1 MNYFNDYLKQFN
13 DNKINIYVD
22 MDGVVADYDALSFAK
37 DKDKD
42 DAYLNKRP
50 IYSTINVLK
59 EVSKNPN
66 ITLYI
71 LSCTKK
77 KSQIEGKYI
86 WLAKYMDFIK
96 RENINIISREE
107 KNFMKAYDIKGQFLK
122 EHYNPNE
129 INIMID
135 DSHDVIK
142 EVVRLNLGIIPL
154 HITSILN

>member
-1 MNYFNDYLKQFN
+1 MNYFKDYLNQFEGRT
-13 DNKINIYVD
+13 INIYVD
-22 MDGVVADYDALSFAK
+22 MDGVVSDYDAITFAK
-37 DKDKD
+37 EKDND

-50 IYSTINVLK
+50 IFTTINILK
-59 EVSKNPN
+59 ELSNNPN
-66 ITLYI
+66 INLYI
-71 LSCTKK
+71 LSCAKK

-129 INIMID
+129 VNIMID
-135 DSHDVIK
+135 DSHDVIILQK
-142 EVVRLNLGIIPL
+142 RASGI
-154 HITSILN
+154 